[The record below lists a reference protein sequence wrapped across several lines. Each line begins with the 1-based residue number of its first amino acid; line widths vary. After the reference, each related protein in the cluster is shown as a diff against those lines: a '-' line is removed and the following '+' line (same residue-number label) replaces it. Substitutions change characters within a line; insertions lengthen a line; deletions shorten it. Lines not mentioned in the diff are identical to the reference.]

1 MKDYLTPEWMEA
13 LLTAVIIPL
22 FGILTK
28 YMITLLKRRI
38 AQLEQSIGQERAR
51 NYLSLAENA
60 IESAVISVNQTFVEA
75 LKKEGAFDEEAMAQS
90 FRMAKEL
97 AAGIIGN
104 AAREGLKLVYEDVD
118 AWLDSKIEFYVNRI
132 K

>member
-13 LLTAVIIPL
+13 LLTVVILPL
-22 FGILTK
+22 MALITK
-28 YMITLLKRRI
+28 YIILLLKRKI
-38 AQLEQSIGQERAR
+38 TQLEQSIGHELTRS
-51 NYLSLAENA
+51 YLSLAENA
-60 IESAVISVNQTFVEA
+60 IESAVISVNQTFVDA
-75 LKKEGAFDEEAMAQS
+75 LKKEGAFDEKAMAQS

-97 AAGIIGN
+97 AAGIIGD
-104 AAREGLKLVYEDVD
+104 AVREGLQLVYEDVD